1 MATAGLDYRYPFIS
15 VHSWGTQT
23 IEPIAQVIARPSE
36 PSIGRFPN
44 EDAQSLV
51 FDDSNLFKVDK
62 FSGWDRVEG
71 GGRANVGLQYTTQ
84 FNRGGTINMLFGQ
97 SYHLFGVNSFAVG
110 DTTNTGLGSGLD
122 KDASDYVARFAYSP
136 NRIFSFISRYRFDE
150 QSFSLQRFE
159 TEGRFNVDRWTVSL
173 LYGNYAPQ
181 PQLGFLERREGLLT
195 SGSVKID
202 SNWVFSG
209 AARYDIAHNNLS
221 STSAG
226 LGYIDDCFLI
236 GLNYITDYTYSTSI
250 PKSNHTVM
258 LQLGLR
264 TFGSTSSSGLSGSS
278 LPLATNQ

>member
-1 MATAGLDYRYPFIS
+1 
-15 VHSWGTQT
+15 
-23 IEPIAQVIARPSE
+23 
-36 PSIGRFPN
+36 
-44 EDAQSLV
+44 
-51 FDDSNLFKVDK
+51 
-62 FSGWDRVEG
+62 
-71 GGRANVGLQYTTQ
+71 
-84 FNRGGTINMLFGQ
+84 MLFGQ
-97 SYHLFGVNSFAVG
+97 SYHLFGVNSFVVG

-122 KDASDYVARFAYSP
+122 KNVSDYVARFAYSP

-150 QSFSLQRFE
+150 ESFSLQRFE
-159 TEGRFNVDRWTVSL
+159 TEGRINVDRWTVSL

-221 STSAG
+221 QTSAG

-264 TFGSTSSSGLSGSS
+264 TIGSTSSSGLSGSS
-278 LPLATNQ
+278 LPMATNQ